1 MPDAETYAWYKAHG
15 ICTQCNHEKAYGGKV
30 TCLYCQ
36 GKQIESAV
44 KYYQNLPESNR
55 KAKKKR
61 ESDYHKR
68 TRQER
73 KAQGICVACGKYPA
87 RKNRTLCKI
96 CTGKQ
101 NRYQAG
107 YRMKKAEQ
115 QGKDITPR
123 FKRTSLGKCYICGEP
138 VSDENKNFCPD
149 CLEDQRKKAEH
160 MRKFIDYENHPCKK
174 WIHMYYEE
182 RRCEKRNYPKSKE

>member
-1 MPDAETYAWYKAHG
+1 MPDAKTYAWYKAHG
-15 ICTQCNHEKAYGGKV
+15 ICTQCQREKAYGGKV

-44 KYYQNLPESNR
+44 KYYQNLPESKL
-55 KAKKKR
+55 KAKKQR

-68 TRQER
+68 IREER
-73 KAQGICVACGKYPA
+73 KEKGVCVACGKYPA
-87 RKNRTLCKI
+87 RQNRTLCKI
-96 CTGKQ
+96 CTDKQ

-123 FKRTSLGKCYICGEP
+123 FKRTALGKCYICGET
-138 VSDENKNFCPD
+138 VSDENKNFCPKH
-149 CLEDQRKKAEH
+149 LEIQRKKAEY
-160 MRKFIDYENHPCKK
+160 MRSHIDYKNHPHIK
-174 WIHMYYEE
+174 WHIAFIQY
-182 RRCEKRNYPKSKE
+182 RRLIKNAYSK